1 MPSAEG
7 TVCVML
13 QGWSGLAKARPG
25 TIISTQAAPRSQWL
39 TWPQAA
45 SWDFLRFQGRSSEAE
60 GSVSLNEPGKK
71 TKQNKKQREIRHKQ
85 MLR

>member
-1 MPSAEG
+1 MPIAEG

-25 TIISTQAAPRSQWL
+25 TITSTQAAPRSQWL

-60 GSVSLNEPGKK
+60 GSVSLHEPGKK